1 MKICFALEQKNI
13 KMKMNTNLFSDTWTC
28 WDPGDDGLGIVDQG
42 RLGDKSF
49 SQETKSTVQRQPI
62 IGSRPV
68 LKSEVQDARTTLA
81 HFPLLF
87 SGCL

>member
-1 MKICFALEQKNI
+1 MNNCFVLRQKNI
-13 KMKMNTNLFSDTWTC
+13 KIRISTVLFSDTWTC
-28 WDPGDDGLGIVDQG
+28 WNPGDDGLGIGDQG

-49 SQETKSTVQRQPI
+49 SQETKSTVQRQPSF
-62 IGSRPV
+62 GSRPE
-68 LKSEVQDARTTLA
+68 LKSEVQDARATLA

>member
-1 MKICFALEQKNI
+1 MKICFALKQKNI
-13 KMKMNTNLFSDTWTC
+13 KIKISTVIFSDTWTC
-28 WDPGDDGLGIVDQG
+28 WDPGDDGLGIGDQG
-42 RLGDKSF
+42 WLGDKSF
-49 SQETKSTVQRQPI
+49 SQETKSTVQRQPS

-81 HFPLLF
+81 HTPPLF